1 MIRELRKQNFTCDG
15 LSGFPGGPAA
25 FSEPPACPAI
35 VNARRKLARLATLLL
50 VALSSGHTA
59 AQAPLG
65 GTWERLGP
73 DGGEVVSIAAAADG
87 TLYLG
92 TPDGHVFASA
102 DGARHWE
109 LRGRVGSQLEAR
121 PDGRIDGRIDGVVQR
136 LLVDSL
142 APQRLFAAIW
152 FQDPAAGGGVYRSE
166 DGGRTWSLASLRGEA
181 VRALV
186 QSLSQ
191 PEILVA
197 GSRSGVFRSSDAGR
211 TWERISPAGDAELR
225 NLDSLA
231 IDPRDPQVLYA
242 GTYHLPWKTTDG
254 GKTWAP
260 IAAGMI
266 DDSDIMSLRV
276 DATNPARLYASAC
289 SGIYRSENAGLQ
301 WTKLQGVPYAARRTQ
316 SLVQDPADPRV
327 LYAGTTE
334 GLWITRDAGESWA
347 RTTPREWA
355 INGVAVLP
363 RDSVHP
369 ARVVMGTEAQGV
381 QASDDAGVHFAAAN
395 SGFSHGVV
403 AAFAANP
410 AQPGRWLAS
419 FVLPG
424 AALLETRDAG
434 QTWQPLA
441 DSAALTAWQFFN
453 TQFFGTPA
461 GWFAA
466 PAEGGLLRYDDTKQA
481 WRPLRFLP
489 GVPAPPRSRKA
500 APPKRG
506 ARPVPREEKILVR
519 GLQVENSRLFAVTR
533 QGLWSGDIAAAVL
546 RPLNSGALL
555 QEPLGFAF
563 DPAVPA
569 ASAWWLLTGASLLH
583 SSDAGKSWQ
592 PEALPADPGVF
603 RWMRFLPASGPAS
616 EQARPSGLL
625 LGATHGVFWRPIG
638 ALEWRRLGAGLPS
651 AETLPPSALEPAS
664 WLLAGKAGGL
674 YLSRDAGATWTR
686 LDGPQE
692 TSHFVGAAA
701 DGRGGVIAGSRSEGI
716 LRWKPEK

>member
-1 MIRELRKQNFTCDG
+1 LVIRDLRKQNFTCDG

-25 FSEPPACPAI
+25 FSERPARPAI
-35 VNARRKLARLATLLL
+35 VTARRKLARLATLLL

-73 DGGEVVSIAAAADG
+73 DGGEVVSLAAGPNGA
-87 TLYLG
+87 LYLG
-92 TPDGHVFASA
+92 TPDGHVFAST
-102 DGARHWE
+102 DARHWE
-109 LRGRVGSQLEAR
+109 LRGRVGAPSE
-121 PDGRIDGRIDGVVQR
+121 GRLDGVVQR
-136 LLVDSL
+136 LLVDSR

-166 DGGRTWSLASLRGEA
+166 DAGRTWSLAGLRGEA
-181 VRALV
+181 VRALE
-186 QSLSQ
+186 QSSSQ
-191 PEILVA
+191 PEIFVA
-197 GSRSGVFRSSDAGR
+197 GSHSGVFRSSDAGQ
-211 TWERISPAGDAELR
+211 TWERISPVGDPELR

-260 IAAGMI
+260 VAAGMI

-301 WTKLQGVPYAARRTQ
+301 WTKLEGVPYAARRTQ
-316 SLVQDPADPRV
+316 SLVQDPADPRA

-347 RTTPREWA
+347 RTTPRDWA
-355 INGVAVLP
+355 INGLAILP
-363 RDSVHP
+363 RDSAHP
-369 ARVVMGTEAQGV
+369 ARVVVGTEAQGV

-395 SGFSHGVV
+395 AGFSHRVV
-403 AAFAANP
+403 AAFATNS
-410 AQPGRWLAS
+410 AQPGRWLAR

-424 AALLETRDAG
+424 AGLLETRDAG

-441 DSAALTAWQFFN
+441 DSAVLTASQFFS
-453 TQFFGTPA
+453 TQFLGTPV

-466 PAEGGLLRYDDTKQA
+466 PAEGGLLRYDDTAQA
-481 WRPLRFLP
+481 WRTLRFLP
-489 GVPAPPRSRKA
+489 GVPAPARRRKA

-506 ARPVPREEKILVR
+506 DRPVPREEKIPVR
-519 GLQVENSRLFAVTR
+519 DLQVENSRVFAVTT
-533 QGLWSGDIAAAVL
+533 QGLWSGEIADAVL
-546 RPLNSGALL
+546 RPLPSGALL
-555 QEPLGFAF
+555 QDILDFAF

-569 ASAWWLLTGASLLH
+569 ASAWWLLTGTSLLH

-603 RWMRFLPASGPAS
+603 RWMRFLPASGPTS
-616 EQARPSGLL
+616 EQAHPSGLL

-692 TSHFVGAAA
+692 TGLFVGGAA